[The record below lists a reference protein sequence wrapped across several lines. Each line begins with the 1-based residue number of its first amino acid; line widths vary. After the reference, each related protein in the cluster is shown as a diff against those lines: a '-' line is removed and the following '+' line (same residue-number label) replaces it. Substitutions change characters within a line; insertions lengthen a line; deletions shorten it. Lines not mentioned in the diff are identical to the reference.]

1 MFLYPLG
8 YRHYFCIMNY
18 FKKLDELLKIEKQED
33 QQQFSRQ
40 SQTLSVADKRANG
53 VAWFPIA
60 IRDTEI
66 GRGDYLTVEVERTT
80 HQELPHQLRFGAAA
94 VLFSNHNKSE
104 YILEG
109 VITFQGGNKLKISLR
124 TDELPDWTRDGKL
137 GIELLFD
144 NNSYEEMQQAIK
156 QAAARL
162 EKNDDATLIR
172 ILTGEKKPEFH
183 DLNAIV
189 TAKNLN
195 DSQNGAVTKII
206 QANELAIVHGPPGT
220 GKTTT
225 LVQAIKGMYHQ
236 DHKQI
241 LVTAPSNTAV
251 DLLSQKLSEE
261 GLNVLRVGNPA
272 RVSEQL
278 MSLTLD
284 SKMQA
289 HGSMKEM
296 KKLKKQANEFRNMA
310 HKYKRN
316 FGKAERDQRKAL
328 FDEARNIMKTVER
341 TEQYIVDDLLAK
353 AEIITATLVGTNHYT
368 VKKLVYHTVVI
379 DEAGQ
384 ALEPACWIP
393 VLKAKKLVLAG
404 DHFQLSPTI
413 KSDEAANKGL
423 RSTLF
428 EKNINLH
435 SEAVTLLDVQYR
447 MHRKIMGYSSQVFYE
462 NKLRAD
468 QSVANHLLFAED
480 QPFLF
485 IDTAGCGFD
494 EKAAGTSVTNPE
506 EAAFLLNHLL
516 QLVIKLKDFYP
527 FDVFPTIA
535 VISPYKQQIEILK
548 EQLLH
553 IADLKVFLSKIAVN
567 TIDSFQGQERDIVYI
582 SMTRSNTDNIIG
594 FLNDIRR
601 MNVAMTRARK
611 KLVVIGDGGT
621 LGHSPF
627 YAGMIDYAEK
637 LNSHLSAWEF
647 MEL

>member
-1 MFLYPLG
+1 MD
-8 YRHYFCIMNY
+8 Y

-40 SQTLSVADKRANG
+40 SQTLSIADKRANG

-94 VLFSNHNKSE
+94 ILFSNHNKSE

-109 VITFQGGNKLKISLR
+109 VITFQVGNKLKISLR
-124 TDELPDWTRDGKL
+124 VDELPDWTRDGKL

-156 QAAARL
+156 LAAARL

-183 DLNAIV
+183 DSKLVIK
-189 TAKNLN
+189 AKNLN
-195 DSQNGAVTKII
+195 DSQIGAVYKII

-225 LVQAIKGMYHQ
+225 LVQAIKGMYQQ

-368 VKKLVYHTVVI
+368 VKHLEYHTVVI

-435 SEAVTLLDVQYR
+435 
-447 MHRKIMGYSSQVFYE
+447 
-462 NKLRAD
+462 
-468 QSVANHLLFAED
+468 
-480 QPFLF
+480 P
-485 IDTAGCGFD
+485 
-494 EKAAGTSVTNPE
+494 
-506 EAAFLLNHLL
+506 
-516 QLVIKLKDFYP
+516 
-527 FDVFPTIA
+527 
-535 VISPYKQQIEILK
+535 
-548 EQLLH
+548 
-553 IADLKVFLSKIAVN
+553 
-567 TIDSFQGQERDIVYI
+567 
-582 SMTRSNTDNIIG
+582 
-594 FLNDIRR
+594 
-601 MNVAMTRARK
+601 
-611 KLVVIGDGGT
+611 
-621 LGHSPF
+621 
-627 YAGMIDYAEK
+627 
-637 LNSHLSAWEF
+637 
-647 MEL
+647 

>member
-1 MFLYPLG
+1 MD
-8 YRHYFCIMNY
+8 Y

-40 SQTLSVADKRANG
+40 SQTLSIADKRANG

-94 VLFSNHNKSE
+94 ILFSNHNKSE

-124 TDELPDWTRDGKL
+124 ADELPDWTRDGKL

-156 QAAARL
+156 LAAARL

-183 DLNAIV
+183 DSKLV
-189 TAKNLN
+189 VKAKNLN
-195 DSQNGAVTKII
+195 DSQIGAVYKII

-225 LVQAIKGMYHQ
+225 LVQAIKGMYQQ

-368 VKKLVYHTVVI
+368 VKHLEYHTVVI

-435 SEAVTLLDVQYR
+435 PEAVTLLDVQYR
-447 MHRKIMGYSSQVFYE
+447 MHQKIMGYSSQVFYE

-480 QPFLF
+480 EPFLF

-516 QLVIKLKDFYP
+516 QLVTKLKDFYP

-553 IADLKVFLSKIAVN
+553 IADLNAFLPKIAVN

-611 KLVVIGDGGT
+611 KLVIIGDGGT
-621 LGHSPF
+621 LGNSPF

-637 LNSHLSAWEF
+637 LNNHLSAWEF